1 VASAMRA
8 ARPVTSLD
16 VGIFLISCAV
26 LLVELLL
33 TRIFSVTMF
42 NHLSFLVVSL
52 AMLGFGASGLL
63 ITLSPQRFPEAK
75 LFTQTAIAAA
85 LFSVSSVLA
94 VKVSFRFPIALEVS
108 AMNWKR
114 IGLIYGVSA
123 IPFFFGGLVVSLVL
137 THRAARANRMYFF
150 DLAGAALGCLAFVPA
165 TEWFGAPSAI
175 LLGAAIAGVAGGI
188 LSWHPARWISSASLA
203 LAAGLLVGALEN
215 GRLHF
220 LDVRFA
226 KGLRQLPTL
235 ALRWNSFSR
244 VDVVGTPKS
253 LWTAHVPVF
262 AGFSGRL
269 DPDFEIPEVKLQYD
283 ADASTQITYFDGNL
297 RRLDYLA
304 FDVSSSAYH
313 IRKYHDVL
321 VIGPGGG
328 RDILTALSLGS
339 GPVTGVEVNPLT
351 VDLMRTRFRTFSGG
365 LYDGFPGVTVVTD
378 DGRSFLRR
386 GTTKYELIEASLVD
400 TWAASAA
407 GAYALTENNLYTVE
421 AFEDYFARLTP
432 DGVVCFNRWFADPP
446 VEALR
451 VVSIAREALTRHGVA
466 NPADH
471 IMIVRT
477 DGADTPTPSLA
488 SLGSVIVKLS
498 PFSSEEIATLTR
510 YASDMGFVL
519 PYVPGATP
527 AVEAEPSTLEER
539 DFHEILGPRSAEFVA
554 GYPFDISPVFD
565 DRPFFFNRAPI
576 VPWLAARVGV
586 SRSPLGRAPLGVGA
600 QTLLVSLVTTA
611 LGAALLLFLPY
622 VAHRGSRKAA
632 SGSTPGALPTD
643 SRRGVLW
650 ALYFAA
656 LGLGFIFVE
665 MVLIQRFGLYLGHP
679 VYSLSVVLFAL
690 LLTSAIGSLLSGRPD
705 WVHALPRSLACL
717 ALLLLLYALALP
729 PLLSATRGLPI
740 GLRMAI
746 AVVVIGP
753 SGVLMGV
760 PFASGVRRAGAE
772 SKPLVSWAWAANGGA
787 SVFGSTLA
795 VLVSMTYGFTA
806 TLVGGAAAYGLAL
819 FVFARLRTRTHAG
832 VAVGG
837 PGQSETGT
845 AKAGSP

>member
-1 VASAMRA
+1 MRA
-8 ARPVTSLD
+8 ARPVTSLE
-16 VGIFLISCAV
+16 VGILLVSFAV

-63 ITLSPQRFPEAK
+63 ITLSPRRFPEEK

-85 LFSVSSVLA
+85 LFAASSVLA
-94 VKVSFRFPIALEVS
+94 VKVSFRFPITLDVS
-108 AMNWKR
+108 ATNWKR

-123 IPFFFGGLVVSLVL
+123 VPFFFGGLVVSLIL

-150 DLAGAALGCLAFVPA
+150 DLAGAALGCLAFVPT

-175 LLGAAIAGVAGGI
+175 LLGAAIAAVAGGV
-188 LSWHPARWISSASLA
+188 LSWHRTRWISSASLA
-203 LAAGLLVGALEN
+203 LAVGLLVGALEN

-235 ALRWNSFSR
+235 AMRWNSFSR

-253 LWTAHVPVF
+253 LWTAHPPVF

-269 DPDFEIPEVKLQYD
+269 DPDFEIPEVKLEYD
-283 ADASTQITYFDGNL
+283 ADASTQITYFDGDL

-313 IRKYHDVL
+313 LRKYHDVL
-321 VIGPGGG
+321 VLGPGGG
-328 RDILTALSLGS
+328 RDILTALSFGS

-378 DGRSFLRR
+378 DGRSFLRH
-386 GTTKYELIEASLVD
+386 GTKKYELIEASLVD

-432 DGVVCFNRWFADPP
+432 DGVVCFNRWFTNPP

-451 VVSIAREALTRHGVA
+451 VVSIAREALTRRGVT

-477 DGADTPTPSLA
+477 DPADTLTPSQA

-498 PFSSEEIATLTR
+498 PFSPAEIATLTR

-519 PYVPGATP
+519 PYQPG
-527 AVEAEPSTLEER
+527 EAPPVDAAPSTSEER
-539 DFHEILGPRSAEFVA
+539 DFREILGSRSAEFVA

-576 VPWLAARVGV
+576 VPWLAARVGL
-586 SRSPLGRAPLGVGA
+586 SRSALGRAPLGVGA

-611 LGAALLLFLPY
+611 FGAALLLFVPY
-622 VAHRGSRKAA
+622 VAHRRIGKAA
-632 SGSTPGALPTD
+632 RGSTPGDLPTN

-650 ALYFAA
+650 ALYFAG

-679 VYSLSVVLFAL
+679 VYSLSVVLLAL
-690 LLTSAIGSLLSGRPD
+690 LLTSAIGSLVSGRPT
-705 WVHALPRSLACL
+705 WVHAIPRSLACL
-717 ALLLLLYALALP
+717 ASLLLLYALGLP
-729 PLLSATRGLPI
+729 PLLSATRGLPVA
-740 GLRMAI
+740 LRMAI
-746 AVVVIGP
+746 AVVLIGP

-760 PFASGVRRAGAE
+760 PFASGVRQAGAE
-772 SKPLVSWAWAANGGA
+772 SKSLVSWAWAANGGA

-806 TLVGGAAAYGLAL
+806 TLVGGAAAYGFAL
-819 FVFARLRTRTHAG
+819 FVLARLRTTTREG
-832 VAVGG
+832 VTVEG
-837 PGQSETGT
+837 PGQSESET
-845 AKAGSP
+845 AERGSS